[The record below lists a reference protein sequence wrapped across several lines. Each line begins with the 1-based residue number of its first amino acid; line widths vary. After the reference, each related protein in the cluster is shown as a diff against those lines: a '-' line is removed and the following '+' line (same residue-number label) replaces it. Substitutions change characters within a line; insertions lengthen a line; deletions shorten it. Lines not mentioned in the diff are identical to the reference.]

1 MYCPR
6 CKNKVDDNALRC
18 ASCGMKL
25 KMHCPKCDSIILF
38 GSKSCSFCGEIL
50 LKNCPSCKAVNM
62 SSVEICRKC
71 GHDFSQQKNEIV
83 KQQPVSEDIKNK
95 NQVIIN
101 KILEK
106 SKQDN
111 IEEFEEKPIQFEEP
125 PKIEIGK
132 ISLAQEDEFVQDTIK
147 EPILPEI
154 DVDFEEAE
162 TQDEFMIVEDETD
175 FLEEIE
181 PDDDILQ
188 EFDTEEVSIDDI
200 PEISPIDEQASFTPP
215 QFEDNIDEKVEE
227 NIQIEEVPDEID
239 APGIEESIKEDVAKE
254 IEKAPL
260 ELEKETSEA
269 QNILEPPKRYYSQI
283 LAKQKIVKD
292 INKSNEVFIFGING
306 EEGSGKSIV
315 LQYIIKDLED
325 SKVGTLIGEC
335 TPLTQIS
342 NFGFLQDLFLKFFG
356 LPAYLTDVSVFIKN
370 NKKVFEG
377 ILNLLTSDEVNIFI
391 NFLYPTLESEFD
403 CVIRNKQVIYE
414 ILQKVFDSIRQG
426 EKLVIIS
433 DNFDLIDA
441 SSYDFLLYMVENG
454 GFEAGIKLLV
464 TYRDR
469 KLVQSYFYLNN
480 FDEKIYETI
489 FLDKLSKEQ
498 LETFIGNFV
507 NGDME
512 TIPENIIN
520 MIFQNSKGNALYVEQ
535 AMAFLYDKAYL
546 KINGSNVIFDKN
558 YSNIKLPETVIEV
571 LHNRLTESVNITPLL
586 KNALYVASSL
596 GFKFDINVVGAA
608 LNMPQEHILE
618 VFKKLKQLLFVVE
631 VNPHTYSFK
640 NLSLWRDI
648 YEIAKSSDIFL
659 ENNKKLY
666 EIIKTCVL
674 ANVSLRPIIA
684 QSVESPEVVF
694 QDWIDSSRL
703 FAQIGDVNMYVLAQ
717 KQAFKILSDNS
728 FENSQELYN
737 EICEKIGKL
746 IYRTSPVEAITYL
759 SNVISNAK
767 KTNDIFKIIDLCAY
781 LVNSC
786 YSSGNFFGVVEA
798 VNLILELSEDKI
810 SKLDI
815 ALVKTRKLKA
825 LFSVGNAE
833 EAINIIINDIAP
845 IIEEALTKSN
855 LGNYSLDLVYESW
868 LEANL
873 VLANAYSLQGN
884 NKAFEVIDNVL
895 ETMAANRIKSRYYET
910 RALISKAFAYSVSG
924 EIEKSKEIMNQIS
937 DVYQSEVMSIEFVS
951 DINLL
956 CIINQL
962 REHNIDNLKQDLFS
976 LATFANNAN
985 DQFSKNL
992 IKTVLGYVIS
1002 CSGNLTKA
1010 LAIYNEQ
1017 IMYFAKEKIATGA
1030 LLCWYLIS
1038 QVSLTIDGTDKAL
1051 SVLTKALEVA
1061 KNPKINN
1068 YNFIIYF
1075 QKSIAEIY
1083 MIKGDLDS
1091 TKMYLEKSLLI
1102 AKQFE
1107 LKYAQAEI
1115 YIAYAKYLEETIS
1128 VKVVNKPEVAKEAF
1142 NMYNIAEKIAQS
1154 IESEYILGEVNK
1166 AKAGFR
1172 TYCQLNSIE
1181 Y

>member
-6 CKNKVDDNALRC
+6 CKSLVDDNALRC
-18 ASCGMKL
+18 TSCGMKL
-25 KMHCPKCDSIILF
+25 KMHCPKCNSLIPF
-38 GSKSCSFCGEIL
+38 GLKACSECGETL
-50 LKNCPSCKAVNM
+50 LKTCPSCKAVNV
-62 SSVEICRKC
+62 STAEKCRKC
-71 GHDFSQQKNEIV
+71 GHDFNAAATNIVTAHPEIA
-83 KQQPVSEDIKNK
+83 PSENK
-95 NQVIIN
+95 NQIIIN

-111 IEEFEEKPIQFEEP
+111 LKEIPEVIAPEESFSTMEIGNISLIKESEDSVIQNIETEEPVEFIEEKEEQV
-125 PKIEIGK
+125 
-132 ISLAQEDEFVQDTIK
+132 S
-147 EPILPEI
+147 
-154 DVDFEEAE
+154 
-162 TQDEFMIVEDETD
+162 QDEFTIVEESEANLSED
-175 FLEEIE
+175 FEYEAEQISLEEIPE
-181 PDDDILQ
+181 NVAPEEQVIINQ
-188 EFDTEEVSIDDI
+188 EEETEKAEEVSEVEI
-200 PEISPIDEQASFTPP
+200 PQEVDNEPQEEIAPEPLEEKNLQEEEISSDE
-215 QFEDNIDEKVEE
+215 
-227 NIQIEEVPDEID
+227 
-239 APGIEESIKEDVAKE
+239 
-254 IEKAPL
+254 
-260 ELEKETSEA
+260 EKETAEP
-269 QNILEPPKRYYSQI
+269 QNILEPQKRYYSQI

-292 INKSNEVFIFGING
+292 INKSDEIFIFGING
-306 EEGSGKSIV
+306 EEGSGKSVI

-325 SKVGTLIGEC
+325 SKVGVLMGEC
-335 TPLTQIS
+335 TPLSQIS

-356 LPAYLTDVSVFIKN
+356 LPAFITDVSVFIKN

-377 ILNLLTSDEVNIFI
+377 ILNLLTPDEVNMFI
-391 NFLYPTLESEFD
+391 NFLYPTLEAEFD

-414 ILQKVFDSIRQG
+414 ILHKVFDSIRQG
-426 EKLVIIS
+426 EKLVIVS

-441 SSYDFLLYMVENG
+441 SSYDFLLYMIENG
-454 GFEAGIKLLV
+454 AFESGIRILV

-480 FDEKIYETI
+480 FDEKVYETI
-489 FLDKLSKEQ
+489 FLDKLSQEQ

-512 TIPENIIN
+512 TIPESIIN
-520 MIFQNSKGNALYVEQ
+520 MIFKNSQGNALYVEQ
-535 AMAFLYDKAYL
+535 AMAFLYDKSYL
-546 KINGSNVIFDKN
+546 KSSGSNVIFDKN
-558 YSNIKLPETVIEV
+558 YSNIKLPETISEIVKR
-571 LHNRLTESVNITPLL
+571 RLSESVNMTPFLR
-586 KNALYVASSL
+586 NALYVAASI
-596 GFKFDINVVGAA
+596 GYKFDINVVGAA
-608 LNMPQEHILE
+608 LNMAPEH
-618 VFKKLKQLLFVVE
+618 VQDAFKKLKQLLYVVE
-631 VNPHTYSFK
+631 VNAHSYSFK
-640 NLSLWRDI
+640 NLSLWREI
-648 YEIAKSSDIFL
+648 YDIAKNSEIFS

-666 EIIKTCVL
+666 EVVKTCVL
-674 ANVSLRPIIA
+674 ANVSLKPIIA
-684 QSVESPEVVF
+684 QSVEKPEVVF
-694 QDWIDSSRL
+694 ADWIDSSKL

-717 KQAFKILSDNS
+717 KQALKILSENN
-728 FENSQELYN
+728 FENSLELYN

-767 KTNDIFKIIDLCAY
+767 KANDLLKIIDLCAY

-786 YSSGNFFGVVEA
+786 YASGNFFGVVEA
-798 VNLILELSEDKI
+798 VNMILELSEDKI
-810 SKLDI
+810 SKLDV

-833 EAINIIINDIAP
+833 EAINIIINDVAP
-845 IIEEALTKSN
+845 ILEEALTKSN
-855 LGNYSLDLVYESW
+855 IGNYSLDLVYESW

-910 RALISKAFAYSVSG
+910 RSLISRAFAYSVSG
-924 EIEKSKEIMNQIS
+924 EVEKSKGIMNQIS
-937 DVYQSEVMSIEFVS
+937 EAYQSEVMNIEFVS
-951 DINLL
+951 YINLL

-962 REHNIDNLKQDLFS
+962 REHNIDSLKNELFS

-1010 LAIYNEQ
+1010 LSIYNEQ

-1083 MIKGDLDS
+1083 MIKGDLDA

-1102 AKQFE
+1102 AKQFD
-1107 LKYAQAEI
+1107 LKYAQAEL
-1115 YIAYAKYLEETIS
+1115 YISYAKYLEETIS
-1128 VKVVNKPEVAKEAF
+1128 VKVVNKPDVAREAF
-1142 NMYNIAEKIAQS
+1142 NMYEIADKIAQLVDS
-1154 IESEYILGEVNK
+1154 PYLISEINK
-1166 AKAGFR
+1166 ARAAFR